1 MTTLPDYATEFS
13 GEFGG
18 SVLQEYVGAPD
29 SDAAFAVECFVEAS
43 MLVSKYVGA
52 AEVPL
57 EIRQRAMIEVGS
69 ELYHRR
75 QAPMGIAQFSTI
87 DNPVRIARDPMNA
100 AYPLLNKWVLPF

>member
-1 MTTLPDYATEFS
+1 MSSLPDYATD
-13 GEFGG
+13 FGG
-18 SVLQEYVGAPD
+18 DFGGNVLQNYVGAPD
-29 SDAAFAVECFVEAS
+29 SDAAFVVECFVEACA
-43 MLVSKYVGA
+43 LVESYIGSTV
-52 AEVPL
+52 VPL
-57 EIRQRAMIEVGS
+57 EIEQRAIIEVGS